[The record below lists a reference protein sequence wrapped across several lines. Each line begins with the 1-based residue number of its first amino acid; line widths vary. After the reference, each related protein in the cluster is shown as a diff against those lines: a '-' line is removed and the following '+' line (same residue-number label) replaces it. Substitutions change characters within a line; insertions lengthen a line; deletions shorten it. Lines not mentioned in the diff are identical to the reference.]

1 MRRRFKPVL
10 GAAGAFIVGELV
22 RRKFGMTGAL
32 VWLVLL
38 LLAWVLI
45 YIWAE
50 RAMDRLYLK
59 FQSLNDNGKDQ
70 ALGQLDPEIRK
81 EIEKRIAKAKGC

>member
-1 MRRRFKPVL
+1 
-10 GAAGAFIVGELV
+10 
-22 RRKFGMTGAL
+22 MTGAL